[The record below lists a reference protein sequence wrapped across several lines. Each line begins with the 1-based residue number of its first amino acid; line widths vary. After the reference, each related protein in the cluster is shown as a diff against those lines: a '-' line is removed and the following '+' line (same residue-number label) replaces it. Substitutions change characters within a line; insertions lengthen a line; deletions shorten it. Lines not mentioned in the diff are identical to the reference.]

1 MRCVVP
7 CEKCRIYKHLSH
19 VVKGNFVTSI
29 CNSIFGLC
37 IVHFGYAIDHTRCML
52 VDFVD
57 EKVWKKTHQ
66 LSRSSKSNKK
76 NVEHMQL
83 NAHIM
88 HISTLQAMRANTICT
103 QPNHNLLAIK
113 NCIRNVMLE
122 HEKYNKAICENV
134 YQRKFD
140 CKFDRNSLWHAK

>member
-19 VVKGNFVTSI
+19 VVKCNFVTSI

-37 IVHFGYAIDHTRCML
+37 IVHFVCTIDQPRCML

-57 EKVWKKTHQ
+57 EKVWAKKKYTRTQASIEPQQQMQQKIKQKCGTHAI
-66 LSRSSKSNKK
+66 
-76 NVEHMQL
+76 ECPH
-83 NAHIM
+83 NAY
-88 HISTLQAMRANTICT
+88 LQAMSANACT

-122 HEKYNKAICENV
+122 HEKYNEANM
-134 YQRKFD
+134 
-140 CKFDRNSLWHAK
+140 